1 MTQIFFKPSKINQ
14 KPNEKGSKG
23 AKMTVCGSKSFDSKT
38 VTIKV
43 LGVHCSYNQK
53 LKTQKD
59 FLKSITNMQI
69 YGE

>member
-1 MTQIFFKPSKINQ
+1 
-14 KPNEKGSKG
+14 
-23 AKMTVCGSKSFDSKT
+23 MTVCGSKSFDSKT

-43 LGVHCSYNQK
+43 LGVHFSYNQK

>member
-1 MTQIFFKPSKINQ
+1 
-14 KPNEKGSKG
+14 
-23 AKMTVCGSKSFDSKT
+23 MTVCGSKSFDSKT

-59 FLKSITNMQI
+59 FLKSIAKMQI
-69 YGE
+69 YGEWKILHCKGK